1 MRSTAQS
8 IESWK
13 RFWGWDWTT
22 PWCGRM
28 GALKLSEPFVEII
41 FQNTFEIW
49 ERVMNILCNQMKFDV
64 KNKKNDTVVL
74 RFVVVGRGVLTV
86 PAQEFVETARMF
98 HAVLGER
105 VATGVCACRS
115 LLHRFMMGLQKRGGY
130 ERDLLAG

>member
-64 KNKKNDTVVL
+64 KNKKNDYYGSPSI
-74 RFVVVGRGVLTV
+74 RRSRPRGLDGTSS
-86 PAQEFVETARMF
+86 
-98 HAVLGER
+98 GI
-105 VATGVCACRS
+105 C
-115 LLHRFMMGLQKRGGY
+115 
-130 ERDLLAG
+130 